1 MGNGLPWGRDE
12 NSPIAWYLPVSPRMH
27 STQLVR

>member
-1 MGNGLPWGRDE
+1 LPWGIDE

-27 STQLVR
+27 YTQLVS